1 MNVYTY
7 IYSICEEFN
16 FRNHV
21 DAKIQ
26 VSRDKRK
33 IYWITIFL
41 LRIKVGMYVAFIILF
56 FLVGHIEKQILL
68 HRYSF

>member
-1 MNVYTY
+1 MYICTY